1 MAVDPPRGRAAS
13 REVRLL
19 IVTIA
24 ISVAAL
30 LLLARFRFPED
41 LPPPTT
47 PPSAAPALERLA
59 ARATFDELAAII
71 DDVQR
76 RVSPTLVTLPIIR
89 REDPGRDLPLDA
101 AAIGMTPPRYI
112 GALRIDSDTAVAP
125 FWPGTR
131 IEPVRGGRTVDVLA
145 TDELRGV
152 LVLRVPAGPAA
163 VPIAEGDRLPTPAYF
178 AAAEASRAGA
188 ALRPIFVPRADPV
201 ADPRWNVPRLALG
214 PLGVQPGA
222 FVFSLQGE
230 LVGMTLV
237 NGDGAS
243 LLPARALV
251 AHAERLQA
259 EGSVRRGTLGISV
272 QPLTTSLSAATST
285 AAGVVVAY
293 VAPGG
298 PAEGVLRIGDIIEAV
313 NAVPITDIPSLA
325 AQLGALPA
333 GQQVTLG
340 TIRQGTRMEVPLTAA
355 GAAEPT
361 LAGNTLGLT
370 VRPVE
375 NVGTEVIVVIPG
387 SAAAVAGLRPGDLI
401 TAVNGARPSRLTDIS
416 RAWSAPDG
424 GAVLLGVQ
432 RAGRPLVMALQRP

>member
-1 MAVDPPRGRAAS
+1 
-13 REVRLL
+13 
-19 IVTIA
+19 
-24 ISVAAL
+24 
-30 LLLARFRFPED
+30 
-41 LPPPTT
+41 
-47 PPSAAPALERLA
+47 
-59 ARATFDELAAII
+59 
-71 DDVQR
+71 
-76 RVSPTLVTLPIIR
+76 
-89 REDPGRDLPLDA
+89 
-101 AAIGMTPPRYI
+101 
-112 GALRIDSDTAVAP
+112 
-125 FWPGTR
+125 
-131 IEPVRGGRTVDVLA
+131 
-145 TDELRGV
+145 
-152 LVLRVPAGPAA
+152 
-163 VPIAEGDRLPTPAYF
+163 
-178 AAAEASRAGA
+178 
-188 ALRPIFVPRADPV
+188 
-201 ADPRWNVPRLALG
+201 
-214 PLGVQPGA
+214 LGVQPGA